1 MPKVLWID
9 RSENSQVR
17 RTGKQQALGMHQVPS
32 VPRNDPG
39 ARANDRLTAMDKL
52 CKSAEALTNHRMS
65 AEQYR
70 EMHGQPLHPPVQRMS
85 AAQYLATIGGGKNKK
100 SGDAQAPLAVASKD
114 KRRNKYG
121 NTKVGEFD
129 SSKEAR
135 VNDLLKLQMN
145 AANQAERVIK
155 IEHHVR
161 FEVIPK
167 QEGERASHYEAD
179 FVVHYA
185 DGRMEVIDVK
195 SEITRKEPRY
205 ILKRKLMLHVHG
217 IKVREM

>member
-1 MPKVLWID
+1 MPKAD
-9 RSENSQVR
+9 GKASTSAD
-17 RTGKQQALGMHQVPS
+17 TG
-32 VPRNDPG
+32 
-39 ARANDRLTAMDKL
+39 
-52 CKSAEALTNHRMS
+52 RMS
-65 AEQYR
+65 AAQFR
-70 EMHGQPLHPPVQRMS
+70 ALHSQPIHPPTQRMS
-85 AAQYLATIGGGKNKK
+85 AAQYLAAVGSAESGKRAGRAASVEKP
-100 SGDAQAPLAVASKD
+100 SGRD
-114 KRRNKYG
+114 RRNKYG

-135 VNDLLKLQMN
+135 VNEQLKMQMQ
-145 AANQAERVIK
+145 AANPSERVTS

-185 DGRMEVIDVK
+185 DGHMEVIDVK

-205 ILKRKLMLHVHG
+205 ILKRKLMLYVHG
-217 IKVREM
+217 IRLREV

>member
-1 MPKVLWID
+1 MAKPGNKATTSVD
-9 RSENSQVR
+9 
-17 RTGKQQALGMHQVPS
+17 TG
-32 VPRNDPG
+32 
-39 ARANDRLTAMDKL
+39 
-52 CKSAEALTNHRMS
+52 RMS
-65 AEQYR
+65 AAQFR
-70 EMHGQPLHPPVQRMS
+70 ALHSQPIHRPTQRMT
-85 AAQYLATIGGGKNKK
+85 AAQYLATLGTGEAAKRAERATVGDKP
-100 SGDAQAPLAVASKD
+100 SGRD
-114 KRRNKYG
+114 RRNKYG

-135 VNDLLKLQMN
+135 VNEQLKMQMH
-145 AANQAERVIK
+145 AANPSERVTS

-185 DGRMEVIDVK
+185 NGRMEVIDVK
-195 SEITRKEPRY
+195 SEITRKEARY

-217 IKVREM
+217 IRVREV

>member
-1 MPKVLWID
+1 MATVGTKAV
-9 RSENSQVR
+9 
-17 RTGKQQALGMHQVPS
+17 
-32 VPRNDPG
+32 
-39 ARANDRLTAMDKL
+39 
-52 CKSAEALTNHRMS
+52 SAVTNERMS
-65 AEQYR
+65 AAQFR
-70 EMHGQPLHPPVQRMS
+70 AMNAQPMHPPSQRMS
-85 AAQYLATIGGGKNKK
+85 AAQYLAEIDK
-100 SGDAQAPLAVASKD
+100 GDEPKRVAQSAKAEMQSERT
-114 KRRNKYG
+114 RRNKYG

-135 VNDLLKLQMN
+135 VNELLKMQMQ
-145 AANQAERVIK
+145 AANPAERVTS

-185 DGRMEVIDVK
+185 DGHMEVIDVK

-205 ILKRKLMLHVHG
+205 ILKRKLMLYVHG
-217 IKVREM
+217 IRLREV

>member
-1 MPKVLWID
+1 MPKDEMKTELV
-9 RSENSQVR
+9 
-17 RTGKQQALGMHQVPS
+17 A
-32 VPRNDPG
+32 PG
-39 ARANDRLTAMDKL
+39 
-52 CKSAEALTNHRMS
+52 ERMS
-65 AEQYR
+65 AAQYR
-70 EMHGQPLHPPVQRMS
+70 AMRGQPMHPPIQRMS
-85 AAQYLATIGGGKNKK
+85 AAQYLAEMGKGDGVKRHSGTVGDQKK
-100 SGDAQAPLAVASKD
+100 SDRT
-114 KRRNKYG
+114 RRNKYG

-135 VNDLLKLQMN
+135 INEMLMMQM
-145 AANQAERVIK
+145 QASDPSERITS

-161 FEVIPK
+161 FEVIPA

-205 ILKRKLMLHVHG
+205 ILKRKLMLYMHG
-217 IKVREM
+217 IKIREM

>member
-1 MPKVLWID
+1 MAKTSKD
-9 RSENSQVR
+9 A
-17 RTGKQQALGMHQVPS
+17 G
-32 VPRNDPG
+32 
-39 ARANDRLTAMDKL
+39 
-52 CKSAEALTNHRMS
+52 ALTNHRMS

-70 EMHGQPLHPPVQRMS
+70 AMHAQPLHPPVQRMS
-85 AAQYLATIGGGKNKK
+85 AAEYLATIGGGKASK
-100 SGDAQAPLAVASKD
+100 SGAAQTPEAGASTD

-145 AANQAERVIK
+145 AANHAERVIK

-185 DGRMEVIDVK
+185 DGHMEVIDVK